1 MFCYIKENHGNIFR
15 KVSFSNMLEPYV
27 RLNQQK
33 NAKQMKLKKL
43 EKKLNEIK
51 NYKNV
56 LENYKINQDKGDYQ
70 YELSKQTL

>member
-1 MFCYIKENHGNIFR
+1 
-15 KVSFSNMLEPYV
+15 MLEPYV